1 MTNPDMP
8 DSRCRL
14 LYGFPLSFADLT
26 HRITT
31 VYFPD
36 VKETRSSMVRNTP
49 LTKFEQ
55 ALSCLHL
62 FKSGALVSEIAMH
75 WGVPFWQMGR
85 YIKVWSKRWEEV
97 AKDHVLLDPCPETFK
112 WLQPLGY
119 TVSYNTHI
127 NTYTH
132 TICTPHAHS
141 HVGPLPCSH
150 GMPSGWLLCRHRNV
164 EEVFLKGASF
174 ILGQDRQAG
183 RSRSNMECLHRSGVA
198 CNSSVL
204 WTRG

>member
-1 MTNPDMP
+1 
-8 DSRCRL
+8 
-14 LYGFPLSFADLT
+14 
-26 HRITT
+26 
-31 VYFPD
+31 
-36 VKETRSSMVRNTP
+36 MVRNTP

-55 ALSCLHL
+55 VLSCLHL

-112 WLQPLGY
+112 WLQPVGY

-132 TICTPHAHS
+132 TICMHTTCTFTRRTVTLFPWHAKWMGL
-141 HVGPLPCSH
+141 V
-150 GMPSGWLLCRHRNV
+150 
-164 EEVFLKGASF
+164 
-174 ILGQDRQAG
+174 
-183 RSRSNMECLHRSGVA
+183 
-198 CNSSVL
+198 
-204 WTRG
+204 